1 MKPIPGDNARIANYR
16 RLRFHNVIRIL
27 LWFSACAAVLSLVP
41 SKSHATR
48 QKGVKTTA
56 VKGKSPTSPVGKLAK
71 PPVSRL
77 LSREAANPDI
87 GPLEI
92 REHVVHRAGRNETLP
107 GILNRLRLAR
117 AEKQQWSRSVLAK
130 FGAQPLPKGKE
141 VHFYF
146 AKGTGAGR
154 FKSLARLTAVEMD
167 QSDATSLI
175 WERDGPTILF
185 QRLERPYDVEV
196 QTVTAQIESSL
207 FEDGRKAGIQPAL
220 LSQLTEIFTWD
231 LDLEKGLASG
241 DSVKVLYEKRTR
253 RGTHAIP
260 SLRIL
265 AAELINAG
273 QKFTA
278 IYFEKQRGMGGYYDL
293 DGRSLARNFLRFP
306 LEFADITSRFSESRF
321 NPILK
326 THVPHTGVDFAAE
339 RGTPVHAVGDGI
351 ITQAGWNGGYGK
363 TLDLQHDDRYMS
375 RYAHLHNFAD
385 GIRNGVEVKKG
396 QIIGY
401 VGSTGRSTG
410 PHLHFELYKD
420 QQYVNPLSVDFPAE
434 DTIEPALLRVFDN
447 QKRVYLVELSAAPQT

>member
-1 MKPIPGDNARIANYR
+1 
-16 RLRFHNVIRIL
+16 
-27 LWFSACAAVLSLVP
+27 
-41 SKSHATR
+41 
-48 QKGVKTTA
+48 
-56 VKGKSPTSPVGKLAK
+56 LAK

-196 QTVTAQIESSL
+196 QTATAQIESSL